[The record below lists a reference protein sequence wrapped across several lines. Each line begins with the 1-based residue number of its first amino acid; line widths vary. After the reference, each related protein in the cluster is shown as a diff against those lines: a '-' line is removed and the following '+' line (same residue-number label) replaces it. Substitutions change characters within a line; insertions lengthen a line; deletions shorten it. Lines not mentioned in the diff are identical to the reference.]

1 MKLPNGNDDFFKKKM
16 LKAFKLYIYF
26 FHLVLYAMK
35 EDSEKVPTLL
45 TDYIL
50 KGKHKKPGLNC

>member
-1 MKLPNGNDDFFKKKM
+1 MV
-16 LKAFKLYIYF
+16 KAFKLNIYF
-26 FHLVLYAMK
+26 FHLVLYAIK

-50 KGKHKKPGLNC
+50 KGKHNNPSLNC

>member
-1 MKLPNGNDDFFKKKM
+1 MILLFCFFP
-16 LKAFKLYIYF
+16 
-26 FHLVLYAMK
+26 LVLYAMK

-50 KGKHKKPGLNC
+50 KGKHEHSWNTSTEGMLKKKSVFYKVS

>member
-1 MKLPNGNDDFFKKKM
+1 
-16 LKAFKLYIYF
+16 
-26 FHLVLYAMK
+26 MK

-50 KGKHKKPGLNC
+50 KGKHKKFECSYKVIVEEKNQLIIRFP